1 MSNRMKFGPD
11 KVAVIEGDALR
22 RQHLASILADAGF
35 QVFAEPAATTK
46 NIVESMP
53 DVIVMS
59 GNPAQFDCCDLLA
72 DVKGSE
78 QTRNIRVI
86 MMSAG
91 ASAERVRGLELG
103 ADDVLSLPIDDRELL
118 ARVRSQMRE
127 KRPEDELRET
137 VRGDRQSRHQ
147 GRRVLDALS
156 QGRHILRF
164 GIVSLA
170 ALALLTT
177 GIITLLSWRS
187 QKQNVRIYGA
197 LTKLQT
203 SFASEREIIEQARKA
218 RKESEQSAPSSE
230 AQRQIL
236 KRQSEELRDQI
247 PRSDASQVGELEKQL
262 RASNER
268 LQKLETEKTV
278 AEDVIR
284 SYSSSV
290 CLLHIAVVFR
300 DKVSGSNLRYT
311 TLTPPKSAPAD
322 GDDIPVRIGGAGAE
336 VRMDVLG
343 TGFLVS
349 SDGRIITNHH
359 VIEPWWKDESITELL
374 EQVPGLDPI
383 VAAMTA
389 YFPGITRGIPLKL
402 QKISSDADLALV
414 IGNISGLNLKAL
426 VMDDDPHAAIS
437 GEPVVLLGYP
447 TGINAILARSSEDA
461 LHSMAAKVNGD
472 STNLMTELARQKL
485 IRPVSTQGHIGDVL
499 ADKIIYDAQTAS
511 GGSGGPL
518 FNSAGKVIAINV
530 ATLRD
535 FAGSNFA
542 IPVRF
547 AKRLLVH

>member
-1 MSNRMKFGPD
+1 MRFGPERVTVVEAD
-11 KVAVIEGDALR
+11 AILRDNVAG
-22 RQHLASILADAGF
+22 ILTDAGF
-35 QVFAEPAATTK
+35 QVFAEATSTLK
-46 NIVESMP
+46 NIAESMP
-53 DVIVMS
+53 DVIVL
-59 GNPAQFDCCDLLA
+59 GANPPQPDCCDLLA

-78 QTRNIRVI
+78 QTRQIRVI
-86 MMSAG
+86 MVSAG
-91 ASAERVRGLELG
+91 GSAERVRGLELG
-103 ADDVLSLPIDDRELL
+103 ADDVLSLPINDRELL
-118 ARVRSQMRE
+118 ARVRAQLRE

-137 VRGDRQSRHQ
+137 VRSDSQSRQ
-147 GRRVLDALS
+147 QARRILDALS
-156 QGRHILRF
+156 QGRHMLRF

-177 GIITLLSWRS
+177 GIIAFLSWRS
-187 QKQNVRIYGA
+187 QKQNVRVYAA

-203 SFASEREIIEQARKA
+203 SFGSEREIIELARKA

-236 KRQSEELRDQI
+236 KRKSKELRDQT
-247 PRSDASQVGELEKQL
+247 PRSDASQVGKLEKEL

-300 DKVSGSNLRYT
+300 DKVSGLTLHYT
-311 TLTPPKSAPAD
+311 TSTPPKSAPAD
-322 GDDIPVRIGGAGAE
+322 GNGIPVRIGGAGDE

-359 VIEPWWKDESITELL
+359 VVEPWWKDKRVAELL
-374 EQVPGLDPI
+374 EQAPGLEPM
-383 VAAMTA
+383 VAVMNA

-402 QKISSDADLALV
+402 QKISSDADLAV
-414 IGNISGLNLKAL
+414 VTGNISGLNLKAL
-426 VMDDDPHAAIS
+426 IMDDDRNAAIS

-447 TGINAILARSSEDA
+447 TGINAIIARSSEDA
-461 LHSMAAKVNGD
+461 LRSMAAKANGD

-530 ATLRD
+530 AILTD

-547 AKRLLVH
+547 AKRLLVR